1 MDGFLI
7 LIKDKSM
14 YISNACVFLSDWT
27 IENLMRIH
35 NSGSYNRDLAGIF
48 YRVGYIKAW
57 ERGIQKI
64 CEACEELDASMPEYI
79 LIGDDLTVKLSA
91 FESAVI
97 SDSKPPNHHFG
108 GLVDRITITISSDR
122 TVTIVGISDILNVPK
137 RTVEREIKKL
147 RESGRITRKG
157 GRRYGYWGIM

>member
-1 MDGFLI
+1 M
-7 LIKDKSM
+7 IKDKSM

-35 NSGSYNRDLAGIF
+35 NSGSYDLAGIF
-48 YRVGYIKAW
+48 YRVGHIKAW
-57 ERGIQKI
+57 GRGIQKI

-97 SDSKPPNHHFG
+97 SDSKPPNRHFG

-137 RTVEREIKKL
+137 EQLSEK
-147 RESGRITRKG
+147 
-157 GRRYGYWGIM
+157 